1 MIDNIVLLITGTLHQ
16 RAIGDLLPRCHPLGS
31 FEQLGAITVADTPAQ
46 LYSAVLVD
54 TPLGTSVDCPL
65 RIPST
70 SLLASYF
77 IDCIS
82 EHDLDELNVE
92 IIRSTLYKV
101 NDARCAVR
109 PVTLDVCSGLFG
121 RLLQLLPEA
130 GWHHGGS
137 DVRDSSCMT
146 IDHR

>member
-1 MIDNIVLLITGTLHQ
+1 MREKQKSFYSLIRYAYMIDNIVLLITGTLHQ

-46 LYSAVLVD
+46 LYTAVLVD
-54 TPLGTSVDCPL
+54 TPLAP
-65 RIPST
+65 
-70 SLLASYF
+70 YF

-101 NDARCAVR
+101 TQEMNMK
-109 PVTLDVCSGLFG
+109 
-121 RLLQLLPEA
+121 E
-130 GWHHGGS
+130 
-137 DVRDSSCMT
+137 
-146 IDHR
+146 

>member
-1 MIDNIVLLITGTLHQ
+1 MIDNIILLITGTLHH

-46 LYSAVLVD
+46 LYTAVLVD
-54 TPLGTSVDCPL
+54 TPLGIEFNYLINNMFIFFSAP
-65 RIPST
+65 
-70 SLLASYF
+70 YF

-101 NDARCAVR
+101 SKRN
-109 PVTLDVCSGLFG
+109 
-121 RLLQLLPEA
+121 
-130 GWHHGGS
+130 
-137 DVRDSSCMT
+137 
-146 IDHR
+146 